1 MKNLQIMN
9 MSKRKYLILTIIILL
24 FPIKN
29 INAATISG
37 RCVCRAAYR
46 YDSST
51 PGINTLQIV
60 DCTTECTDE
69 HINNLPCAKNSLKI
83 QFECKKSI
91 NTLLVPE
98 DAPEQYVGVGSSAEE
113 ACKKVVDRFSD
124 PSQSVG
130 DYIVTWTADCSNPLT
145 ENNQTGSTKV
155 HQQVGANFCSEPD
168 VLKVIKLLGYILF
181 SAKFLVPFIL
191 IVIGTMDYYKAV
203 VSADDSSL
211 AKQTQILI
219 KRIVIGIIIFFL
231 PNIVGASLN
240 LINSWKD
247 VKPEYLKCSSCLLEP
262 FDCSIPGSENTSKK
276 PTNTIVDK
284 PVYTIFHTVKVN
296 EQVVISAFSKT
307 CSLSND
313 SVVRQNPAAMLKL
326 ENGECKFSSKIP
338 GNFTVYDT
346 DNENNPVIFEI
357 TVVERSV
364 RTESRT
370 VKINEQSVINSF
382 SKTCSL
388 SKGSVVR
395 QNPAAIL
402 KLENGECKFISKAPG
417 RFTVYDTDNENNPL
431 IFEITVE

>member
-168 VLKVIKLLGYILF
+168 VLKVIRLFGYILLG
-181 SAKFLVPFIL
+181 AKILIPFIL
-191 IVIGTMDYYKAV
+191 IIMGTMDYYKAV
-203 VSADDSSL
+203 ISSDEKIL
-211 AKQTQILI
+211 SSQTKVLGQ
-219 KRIVIGIIIFFL
+219 RIFMGIIIFFI
-231 PNIVGASLN
+231 PNILNATLN
-240 LINSWKD
+240 LIGSWQD
-247 VKPEYLKCSSCLLEP
+247 VKPEFLKCSNCLFE
-262 FDCSIPGSENTSKK
+262 PGSCVVSEAPKTPSK
-276 PTNTIVDK
+276 D
-284 PVYTIFHTVKVN
+284 KVN
-296 EQVVISAFSKT
+296 TTNSRGYGGS
-307 CSLSND
+307 S
-313 SVVRQNPAAMLKL
+313 
-326 ENGECKFSSKIP
+326 GKF
-338 GNFTVYDT
+338 
-346 DNENNPVIFEI
+346 
-357 TVVERSV
+357 
-364 RTESRT
+364 
-370 VKINEQSVINSF
+370 
-382 SKTCSL
+382 
-388 SKGSVVR
+388 
-395 QNPAAIL
+395 
-402 KLENGECKFISKAPG
+402 
-417 RFTVYDTDNENNPL
+417 
-431 IFEITVE
+431 